1 MYYHSHKVLLCW
13 ILIVVTCY
21 FHFSTIMEDNTHQ
34 GSAQQDSSEVP
45 SLINYISSNAV
56 VSFDDIKQ
64 ASFRNDQCQ
73 TSKTESLGPST
84 NVWPIILCLLNRNWH
99 FLIHVSRM
107 ISKGP
112 ECLNKHV
119 HIIYY
124 YSEIFSVALQDLLCG
139 SVSMFVLLLTH
150 RKIKKHITIM

>member
-1 MYYHSHKVLLCW
+1 
-13 ILIVVTCY
+13 
-21 FHFSTIMEDNTHQ
+21 MEDNTHQ

-56 VSFDDIKQ
+56 AGFDDIKL

-84 NVWPIILCLLNRNWH
+84 NVCRIILCLLNRNWH

-124 YSEIFSVALQDLLCG
+124 YSEIFFPCSARSAVWQCFYVRSITD
-139 SVSMFVLLLTH
+139 TYEN
-150 RKIKKHITIM
+150 KKVYNDYVIPQKFNT